1 MNYGINSLTIE
12 AQMAGLPEDKTS
24 KKGTLVSNFNVM
36 VPAGFRGDQMAAVR
50 AIAFG
55 RTAEEIRNIRDGETF
70 VIQGKLSVEIWEDR
84 TSGKNRTKLQIQADR
99 ILQQLD
105 SQAREQSPEPEP
117 TKRTF
122 KPTPP
127 PAPTQKELGEDDVPF

>member
-12 AQMAGLPEDKTS
+12 VQMAGVPEDKTS
-24 KKGTLVSNFNVM
+24 KKGTLVSSFNVM

-70 VIQGKLSVEIWEDR
+70 VIQGKLSIEIWEDR
-84 TSGKNRTKLQIQADR
+84 QSGQKRTKLQIQVDR
-99 ILQQLD
+99 ILRQLEERAEAP
-105 SQAREQSPEPEP
+105 QPQPARAS
-117 TKRTF
+117 R
-122 KPTPP
+122 PTPA
-127 PAPTQKELGEDDVPF
+127 PALKQPELGDDEPPF